1 MREKGCF
8 FLGKGENVNILDKS
22 TRLVYVMLSPQPP
35 FIIHKPTSS
44 LANLHFR
51 NVGSLWS
58 YTIFLEERKTDF
70 WMSLFKARG

>member
-44 LANLHFR
+44 RKPPFQECRQFVVVHN
-51 NVGSLWS
+51 
-58 YTIFLEERKTDF
+58 FLGGEKN
-70 WMSLFKARG
+70 